1 MPHAVFQSTFMTH
14 THSNA
19 RAAHEAATH
28 HVIRRDG
35 HRVAFIVAGAHDGTP
50 IVVLHGGPGSAS
62 AISVL
67 ARFDLAR
74 FRVVLIDQRGAGA
87 SRPRG
92 SLRHNR
98 TDRLIGDMEA
108 IRERLGFARWGV
120 VGGSW
125 GAGLAIAY
133 AGAHPQSVTG
143 VVLRGLFLTSRR
155 EVRGLFVGSRMRAP
169 REWRALMRAAR
180 CERPSELIARCGQAL
195 RRSAAWTRQRDVAL
209 AWRAYEDAIL
219 ASAHVGH
226 RCGAQLHARTGHASA
241 LGATKKYRIQAHYLV
256 HDCWLGERRLLS
268 LARRAGLA
276 GVPFAAV
283 HGLRDPV
290 CPPSNLDRLARA
302 VPDVRVTR
310 VQAGHLGSEPA
321 LAASL
326 TEAIEAMFG

>member
-1 MPHAVFQSTFMTH
+1 MLTRKQFELLRFIHERLTEAGVPPSFNVLDEQTARETMAQ
-14 THSNA
+14 A
-19 RAAHEAATH
+19 RARVLERAG
-28 HVIRRDG
+28 DG
-35 HRVAFIVAGAHDGTP
+35 
-50 IVVLHGGPGSAS
+50 
-62 AISVL
+62 
-67 ARFDLAR
+67 
-74 FRVVLIDQRGAGA
+74 
-87 SRPRG
+87 
-92 SLRHNR
+92 
-98 TDRLIGDMEA
+98 
-108 IRERLGFARWGV
+108 
-120 VGGSW
+120 
-125 GAGLAIAY
+125 
-133 AGAHPQSVTG
+133 
-143 VVLRGLFLTSRR
+143 
-155 EVRGLFVGSRMRAP
+155 
-169 REWRALMRAAR
+169 
-180 CERPSELIARCGQAL
+180 
-195 RRSAAWTRQRDVAL
+195 
-209 AWRAYEDAIL
+209 DAIL

-326 TEAIEAMFG
+326 TEAIEAVFG